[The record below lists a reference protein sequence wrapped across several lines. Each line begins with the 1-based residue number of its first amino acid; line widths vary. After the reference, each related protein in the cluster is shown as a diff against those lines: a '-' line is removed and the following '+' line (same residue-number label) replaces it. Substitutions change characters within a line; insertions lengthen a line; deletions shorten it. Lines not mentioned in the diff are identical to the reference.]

1 LSPNGQRLLSCSED
15 RSLKVWDTA
24 GLKQRRVF
32 DKQPDW
38 ISAAAFL
45 ADDRIA
51 VGRMDG
57 SLDIYNVNTGE
68 ALTPPMIKAEV
79 Q

>member
-1 LSPNGQRLLSCSED
+1 
-15 RSLKVWDTA
+15 
-24 GLKQRRVF
+24 VF

-51 VGRMDG
+51 VGRLDG